1 MQSYA
6 EKVNITTESIN
17 RTEEEE
23 EEEEESCINSSH
35 GSVVVVAIFKN
46 MILAQ

>member
-23 EEEEESCINSSH
+23 EEEESCINSSH
-35 GSVVVVAIFKN
+35 DSIVVVAIFKN